1 MLNFILRYIT
11 VWSNKIWRKIPSS
24 FFFRLARKEWED
36 WVRVHTWVQGGKGQ
50 WKTLRFDQTQIGL
63 IVLLI
68 VWNWISH
75 TINFPA
81 WIRNFTYLI
90 LITLLWFFFYSFW
103 ISMHHLKHIGYAKY
117 MDKRFQYSKILNS
130 TSEVRMRNLRKL
142 V

>member
-1 MLNFILRYIT
+1 MLNFIIRYIT
-11 VWSNKIWRKIPSS
+11 VWPKKNWRKIPSS
-24 FFFRLARKEWED
+24 FFFRLARKQWED
-36 WVRVHTWVQGGKGQ
+36 WVQVHTWVQGGKGQ
-50 WKTLRFDQTQIGL
+50 WKTLRFDQTQIGF

-81 WIRNFTYLI
+81 WIRNLSNFDNI
-90 LITLLWFFFYSFW
+90 NMIFFYSFW

>member
-1 MLNFILRYIT
+1 MRLTLSDQTTFKGKFHL
-11 VWSNKIWRKIPSS
+11 PF
-24 FFFRLARKEWED
+24 FFFRLVRKQWED

-90 LITLLWFFFYSFW
+90 LITLLWFFFYSFR

-130 TSEVRMRNLRKL
+130 TSEVGMRNLRKL